1 MPVEQLEHF
10 TVRCADIDVTR
21 DFYANMLGLRVGPRP
36 DFPFKGHW
44 LYFGERPVVHL
55 VDKTESEIRDGVHTG
70 KDTGALDHVAFRGV
84 DIEATRATL
93 KAANIAFHETGVPGG
108 RLRQIFVPDPDGVLV
123 ELNFRN
129 S

>member
-10 TVRCADIDVTR
+10 TVRCTDVDATR
-21 DFYANMLGLRVGPRP
+21 DFYANMLGLTVGPRP

-44 LYFGERPVVHL
+44 LYCGGSPVAHL
-55 VDKTESEIRDGVHTG
+55 VDKAESDIRDGARSG
-70 KDTGALDHVAFRGV
+70 ADTGALDHVAFRGV

-93 KAANIAFHETGVPGG
+93 RAANIAFRETGVPGG

-123 ELNFRN
+123 ELNFRT

>member
-10 TVRCADIDVTR
+10 TVRCTDLDVTR
-21 DFYANMLGLRVGPRP
+21 DFYTNMLGLTVGPRP

-44 LYFGERPVVHL
+44 LYCGGSPVVHL
-55 VDKTESEIRDGVHTG
+55 VDKKESESRHGARNDA
-70 KDTGALDHVAFRGV
+70 DTGALDHVAFRGV

-93 KAANIAFHETGVPGG
+93 RAAHIAFRETGVPGG
-108 RLRQIFVPDPDGVLV
+108 RLRQIFLPDPDGVLV
-123 ELNFRN
+123 ELNFRD